1 MEASGGR
8 RERERGGGAG
18 RASEAA
24 RGLEFLVAFFPSLFI
39 RMEQLPCFFEPL
51 PLSAFSFS
59 YGEREGEREGRES
72 GKEKLE

>member
-1 MEASGGR
+1 
-8 RERERGGGAG
+8 
-18 RASEAA
+18 
-24 RGLEFLVAFFPSLFI
+24 
-39 RMEQLPCFFEPL
+39 MEQLPCFFEPL